1 MTGAEKNLR
10 AGPGLR
16 RPEPQVPASVPGTK
30 GPGLKGIVQH
40 QLDQSYHSPL
50 IEKLRASGFSLKAGR
65 LTIHL
70 AREFGFC
77 YGVERAV
84 QYAYETRARFPD
96 RRIFLT
102 NEIIHNP
109 RVNAELQGMGVKI
122 LSGKDFQNEIT
133 QNDVVIMPA
142 FGVPVEALKEF
153 QKKNC
158 VIVDTTC
165 GSVMSVWR
173 RVESYS
179 RDGFTSVIHGKYDH
193 EETRATC
200 SRAAKYLVV
209 KDKEQAKQVCEY
221 ISGHGPN
228 TRAPSPFPLPLKGER
243 IGEGEF
249 GTQSSFL
256 AAFKDACS
264 EGFDPDHDLG
274 KIGFANQTT
283 MLSRESMEI
292 SNMLCEA
299 LLARYGKRELRDR
312 FRYFDTI
319 CSATQDRQDAIR
331 ELGEKK
337 MDLIL
342 VIGGYKSSNTGH
354 LAEIASAFCPAY
366 HVEDASSILSREK
379 IRHKKIG
386 APDVL
391 ETSDWLPAGEIK
403 VGVTAGASTPNRLVE
418 EVIQRLIDISL

>member
-1 MTGAEKNLR
+1 MTEIGKTFR
-10 AGPGLR
+10 T
-16 RPEPQVPASVPGTK
+16 SF
-30 GPGLKGIVQH
+30 GLKGIVQH

-50 IEKLRASGFSLKAGR
+50 IDKVRASGFALKTGR
-65 LTIHL
+65 LEIHL
-70 AREFGFC
+70 AKEFGFC

-84 QYAYETRARFPD
+84 EYAYETRARFPD

-122 LSGKDFQNEIT
+122 LTDDASRSEIT
-133 QNDVVIMPA
+133 ERDVVIMPA
-142 FGVPVEALKEF
+142 FGVPVEALREF

-179 RDGFTSVIHGKYDH
+179 QDGFTSVIHGKYDH

-209 KDKEQAKQVCEY
+209 KDRGQAEQVCEY
-221 ISGHGPN
+221 I
-228 TRAPSPFPLPLKGER
+228 KGAGKR
-243 IGEGEF
+243 D
-249 GTQSSFL
+249 SFL
-256 AAFKDACS
+256 EIFKDACS
-264 EGFDPDHDLG
+264 KRFDPDKDLG

-283 MLSRESMEI
+283 MLSRESIGI
-292 SNMLCEA
+292 SEMLRET
-299 LLARYGKRELRDR
+299 LRVRYGDGDLPNR
-312 FRYFDTI
+312 FRHFDTI

-337 MDLIL
+337 MDVIL

-354 LAEIASAFCPAY
+354 LAEIASEFCPAY
-366 HVEDASSILSREK
+366 HVEDASSILSSEK

-386 APDVL
+386 SQEVL
-391 ETSDWLPAGEIK
+391 ETSGWLPAGEIK
-403 VGVTAGASTPNRLVE
+403 IGITAGASTPNRLVE
-418 EVIQRLIDISL
+418 EVIQRLIDISG

>member
-1 MTGAEKNLR
+1 MTEMEKTFR
-10 AGPGLR
+10 T
-16 RPEPQVPASVPGTK
+16 SF
-30 GPGLKGIVQH
+30 GLKGIVQH

-50 IEKLRASGFSLKAGR
+50 IEKIRTAGFSLKTGR
-65 LTIHL
+65 LEIHL
-70 AREFGFC
+70 AKEFGFC

-84 QYAYETRARFPD
+84 EYAYETRARFPQ

-122 LSGKDFQNEIT
+122 LTDDTSRSEIT
-133 QNDVVIMPA
+133 EKDVVIMPA

-153 QKKNC
+153 QKKRC

-209 KDKEQAKQVCEY
+209 KDKEQAERVCAY
-221 ISGHGPN
+221 I
-228 TRAPSPFPLPLKGER
+228 KGLVSR
-243 IGEGEF
+243 DL
-249 GTQSSFL
+249 FL
-256 AAFKDACS
+256 AIFKNACS
-264 EGFDPDHDLG
+264 EGFDPDKDLG

-283 MLSRESMEI
+283 MLSSESVGI
-292 SNMLCEA
+292 SEMLREA
-299 LLARYGKRELRDR
+299 LRARYGEAELPDR
-312 FRYFDTI
+312 FRHFDTI

-337 MDLIL
+337 MDVIL

-354 LAEIASAFCPAY
+354 LAEIASEFCPAY
-366 HVEDASSILSREK
+366 HVEDASSILSSEK
-379 IRHKKIG
+379 IRHKKTG
-386 APDVL
+386 TQEVL
-391 ETSDWLPAGEIK
+391 ETSGWLPAGEIK
-403 VGVTAGASTPNRLVE
+403 VGITAGASTPNRLVE
-418 EVIQRLIDISL
+418 EVIQRLIDIS

>member
-1 MTGAEKNLR
+1 MTQPEKRSR
-10 AGPGLR
+10 ASFGI
-16 RPEPQVPASVPGTK
+16 
-30 GPGLKGIVQH
+30 KGIVQH

-50 IEKLRASGFSLKAGR
+50 IEKIRTSGFSLKTGR
-65 LTIHL
+65 LEIRL
-70 AREFGFC
+70 AKEFGFC
-77 YGVERAV
+77 YGVERAIEF
-84 QYAYETRARFPD
+84 AYETRARFPD

-122 LSGKDFQNEIT
+122 LTDSASRSEIT
-133 QNDVVIMPA
+133 EKDVVIMPA

-153 QKKNC
+153 QKKGC

-179 RDGFTSVIHGKYDH
+179 QGGFTSVIHGKYDH

-209 KDKEQAKQVCEY
+209 KDKKQAQIVCDY
-221 ISGHGPN
+221 ILGHAQ
-228 TRAPSPFPLPLKGER
+228 RLPAAQAGVTFNE
-243 IGEGEF
+243 EF
-249 GTQSSFL
+249 KE
-256 AAFKDACS
+256 AYS
-264 EGFDPDHDLG
+264 EGFDPDKDLG

-283 MLSRESMEI
+283 MLSRESIEI
-292 SNMLCEA
+292 SEMLREA
-299 LLARYGKRELRDR
+299 LRIRYGGGELPDR
-312 FRYFDTI
+312 YRHFDTI

-337 MDLIL
+337 MGVIL

-354 LAEIASAFCPAY
+354 LAEIASEFCPAY
-366 HVEDASSILSREK
+366 HVEDASSIISREK
-379 IRHKKIG
+379 IRHKKTG
-386 APDVL
+386 AQDIL
-391 ETSDWLPAGEIK
+391 ETSAWLPEGEIQI
-403 VGVTAGASTPNRLVE
+403 GITAGASTPNRLVE
-418 EVIQRLIDISL
+418 EVIQRLIDISQ

>member
-1 MTGAEKNLR
+1 MTEEGKTFR
-10 AGPGLR
+10 K
-16 RPEPQVPASVPGTK
+16 SS
-30 GPGLKGIVQH
+30 GLKRIVQH
-40 QLDQSYHSPL
+40 RLDHSYHSPL
-50 IEKLRASGFSLKAGR
+50 IDKVRASGFSLKTGR
-65 LTIHL
+65 LEIHL
-70 AREFGFC
+70 AKEFGFC

-84 QYAYETRARFPD
+84 EYAYETRARFPD

-122 LSGKDFQNEIT
+122 LAGDASRSEIT
-133 QNDVVIMPA
+133 EKDVVIMPA
-142 FGVPVEALKEF
+142 FGVPVEALMEF
-153 QKKNC
+153 QKKRC

-209 KDKEQAKQVCEY
+209 RNKKQAEQVCQYVAELGT
-221 ISGHGPN
+221 S
-228 TRAPSPFPLPLKGER
+228 APKALEDR
-243 IGEGEF
+243 RN
-249 GTQSSFL
+249 SFL
-256 AAFKDACS
+256 ASFKDACS
-264 EGFDPDHDLG
+264 EGFDPDKDLE

-283 MLSRESMEI
+283 MLSRESIEI
-292 SNMLCEA
+292 SGLLREA
-299 LLARYGKRELRDR
+299 LRIRYGADELPDR
-312 FRYFDTI
+312 FRHFDTI

-337 MDLIL
+337 MDVIL
-342 VIGGYKSSNTGH
+342 VIGGYRSSNTGH
-354 LAEIASAFCPAY
+354 LVEIASEFCPAF
-366 HVEDASSILSREK
+366 HVEDATSLISPEK
-379 IRHKKIG
+379 IRHKKTGVRDI
-386 APDVL
+386 L
-391 ETSDWLPAGEIK
+391 ETSGWLPAGTIK

-418 EVIQRLIDISL
+418 EVIQRLIDIAG

>member
-1 MTGAEKNLR
+1 MTETEKNFR
-10 AGPGLR
+10 A
-16 RPEPQVPASVPGTK
+16 SF
-30 GPGLKGIVQH
+30 GLKGIVQH

-50 IEKLRASGFSLKAGR
+50 IEKVRAAGFTLKTGR
-65 LTIHL
+65 LEIHL

-84 QYAYETRARFPD
+84 EYAYETRARFPD
-96 RRIFLT
+96 RHICLT

-122 LSGKDFQNEIT
+122 LTGHASCSEIT
-133 QNDVVIMPA
+133 EKDVVIMPA
-142 FGVPVEALKEF
+142 FGVPVEALREF
-153 QKKNC
+153 QNKRC

-179 RDGFTSVIHGKYDH
+179 QDGFTSVIHGKYDH

-200 SRAAKYLVV
+200 SRASKYLVV
-209 KDKEQAKQVCEY
+209 KDKKQAKQVCEY
-221 ISGHGPN
+221 LAGPG
-228 TRAPSPFPLPLKGER
+228 TFATEASADRRA
-243 IGEGEF
+243 
-249 GTQSSFL
+249 SFL
-256 AAFKDACS
+256 ATFKDACS
-264 EGFDPDHDLG
+264 EGFDPDKDLG

-283 MLSRESMEI
+283 MLSRESIEI
-292 SNMLCEA
+292 SEMLREA
-299 LLARYGKRELRDR
+299 LRSRYGAGELTNR
-312 FRYFDTI
+312 FRHYDTI

-354 LAEIASAFCPAY
+354 LAEIASEFCPAY

-386 APDVL
+386 SQEAL
-391 ETSDWLPAGEIK
+391 ETSGWLPAGEIK
-403 VGVTAGASTPNRLVE
+403 VGITAGASTPNRLVE
-418 EVIQRLIDISL
+418 EVIQCLIDLSGVK

>member
-1 MTGAEKNLR
+1 MTGTGKNLR
-10 AGPGLR
+10 ASFGI
-16 RPEPQVPASVPGTK
+16 
-30 GPGLKGIVQH
+30 KGIVQH

-50 IEKLRASGFSLKAGR
+50 IEKVRASGFSLKTGR
-65 LTIHL
+65 LEIHL
-70 AREFGFC
+70 AKEFGFC

-84 QYAYETRARFPD
+84 EYAYETRARFPD

-122 LSGKDFQNEIT
+122 LTDDASRSEIT
-133 QNDVVIMPA
+133 EKDVVIMPA
-142 FGVPVEALKEF
+142 FGVPVEALREF
-153 QKKNC
+153 QKKRC

-179 RDGFTSVIHGKYDH
+179 QDGFTSVIHGKYDH

-209 KDKEQAKQVCEY
+209 KDQEQAKSVCRY
-221 ISGHGPN
+221 IAG
-228 TRAPSPFPLPLKGER
+228 TGER
-243 IGEGEF
+243 KEF
-249 GTQSSFL
+249 LDKFM
-256 AAFKDACS
+256 DACS
-264 EGFDPDHDLG
+264 EGFDPDKDLG

-283 MLSRESMEI
+283 MLSRESSEI
-292 SNMLCEA
+292 SEMLREA
-299 LLARYGKRELRDR
+299 LRARYGDNELTDR
-312 FRYFDTI
+312 FRHFDTI

-331 ELGEKK
+331 DLGEKK
-337 MDLIL
+337 MDVIL

-354 LAEIASAFCPAY
+354 LAQIAAKFCPAY
-366 HVEDASSILSREK
+366 HVEDASSIFSCEK

-386 APDVL
+386 AQEVL
-391 ETSDWLPAGEIK
+391 ETSNWLPAGEIK
-403 VGVTAGASTPNRLVE
+403 VGVTAGASTPNRVVE
-418 EVIQRLIDISL
+418 EVIQRLIDISG

>member
-1 MTGAEKNLR
+1 MAEAERMFR
-10 AGPGLR
+10 A
-16 RPEPQVPASVPGTK
+16 SF
-30 GPGLKGIVQH
+30 GLKGIVQH

-50 IEKLRASGFSLKAGR
+50 IDKIRTAGFSLKMGR
-65 LTIHL
+65 LEIHL
-70 AREFGFC
+70 AKEFGFC

-84 QYAYETRARFPD
+84 EYAYETRARFPD

-122 LSGKDFQNEIT
+122 LTSDASRSEIT
-133 QNDVVIMPA
+133 EKDVVIMPA
-142 FGVPVEALKEF
+142 FGVPVDALKEF
-153 QKKNC
+153 QEKRC

-173 RVESYS
+173 RVDSYS
-179 RDGFTSVIHGKYDH
+179 QDGFTSVIHGKYDH

-209 KDKEQAKQVCEY
+209 KDREQVAEVCRY
-221 ISGHGPN
+221 IA
-228 TRAPSPFPLPLKGER
+228 RRGER
-243 IGEGEF
+243 KL
-249 GTQSSFL
+249 FL
-256 AAFKDACS
+256 EKFKDACS
-264 EGFDPDHDLG
+264 EGFDPDKDLG

-283 MLSRESMEI
+283 MLSRESIAI
-292 SNMLCEA
+292 SEMLREA
-299 LLARYGKRELRDR
+299 LRVRYGNGELPDR
-312 FRYFDTI
+312 FRHFDTI

-337 MDLIL
+337 MDVIL

-354 LAEIASAFCPAY
+354 LAEIAAEFCPAY
-366 HVEDASSILSREK
+366 HVEDASSLISPEK

-386 APDVL
+386 AQDIL
-391 ETSDWLPAGEIK
+391 ETEGWLLKGEIK
-403 VGVTAGASTPNRLVE
+403 VGVTAGASTPNRVVE
-418 EVIQRLIDISL
+418 EVIQRLIDISGASK

>member
-1 MTGAEKNLR
+1 MTEPEKTFR
-10 AGPGLR
+10 T
-16 RPEPQVPASVPGTK
+16 SF
-30 GPGLKGIVQH
+30 GLKGIVQH

-50 IEKLRASGFSLKAGR
+50 IDKIRAAGFSLKTGR
-65 LTIHL
+65 LEIHL
-70 AREFGFC
+70 AKEFGFC

-84 QYAYETRARFPD
+84 EYAYETRARFPD

-122 LSGKDFQNEIT
+122 LTDQASRSEIT
-133 QNDVVIMPA
+133 EKDVVIMPA
-142 FGVPVEALKEF
+142 FGVPVEALREF
-153 QKKNC
+153 QKKRC

-209 KDKEQAKQVCEY
+209 KDRRQAEQVCQY
-221 ISGHGPN
+221 IEGN
-228 TRAPSPFPLPLKGER
+228 GER
-243 IGEGEF
+243 
-249 GTQSSFL
+249 GTFL
-256 AAFKDACS
+256 EKFKDACS
-264 EGFDPDHDLG
+264 EGFDPDKDLG

-283 MLSRESMEI
+283 MLSRESIEI
-292 SNMLCEA
+292 SDMLRDA
-299 LLARYGKRELRDR
+299 LRVRYGEGELPGR
-312 FRYFDTI
+312 FRHFDTI

-337 MDLIL
+337 MDRIL
-342 VIGGYKSSNTGH
+342 VIGGYRSSNTGH
-354 LAEIASAFCPAY
+354 LVEIASEFCPAY
-366 HVEDASSILSREK
+366 HVEDATSLISQEK
-379 IRHKKIG
+379 IRHKKTG
-386 APDVL
+386 AQDIL
-391 ETSDWLPAGEIK
+391 ETSGWLPPGKIK
-403 VGVTAGASTPNRLVE
+403 VGITAGASTPNLVVE
-418 EVIQRLIDISL
+418 EVIQRLIDIAGAK

>member
-1 MTGAEKNLR
+1 MAEEGKTFR
-10 AGPGLR
+10 A
-16 RPEPQVPASVPGTK
+16 SF
-30 GPGLKGIVQH
+30 GLKGIVQH

-50 IEKLRASGFSLKAGR
+50 IEKLRAAGYALKTGR
-65 LTIHL
+65 LEIHL

-84 QYAYETRARFPD
+84 EYAYETRARFPD

-122 LSGKDFQNEIT
+122 LAGDVSCAEIT
-133 QNDVVIMPA
+133 ENDVVIMPA
-142 FGVPVEALKEF
+142 FGVPVAALKEF
-153 QKKNC
+153 QKKGC

-173 RVESYS
+173 RVEDYNK
-179 RDGFTSVIHGKYDH
+179 DGFTSVIHGHYAH

-200 SRAAKYLVV
+200 SRASKYLVV
-209 KDKEQAKQVCEY
+209 RDKEQAEYVCRY
-221 ISGHGPN
+221 IRGGM
-228 TRAPSPFPLPLKGER
+228 TREAFLGE
-243 IGEGEF
+243 
-249 GTQSSFL
+249 
-256 AAFKDACS
+256 FKDACS
-264 EGFDPDHDLG
+264 KGFDPDRDLA

-283 MLSRESMEI
+283 MLSSESIAI
-292 SNMLCEA
+292 SNMLRQA
-299 LLARYGKRELRDR
+299 LEVRYGAADLSGR
-312 FRYFDTI
+312 FRHFDTI

-331 ELGEKK
+331 ALGEKK

-354 LAEIASAFCPAY
+354 LAEIASNFCPTY
-366 HVEDASSILSREK
+366 HVEDATSILSREK

-386 APDVL
+386 SQEVI
-391 ETSDWLPAGEIK
+391 ETAGWIPGGEIK

-418 EVIQRLIDISL
+418 EVIQRLIDISA